1 MADLQH
7 QLEKQNAQNAHL
19 NRDKNELLIR
29 FETLT
34 KDIERLERQ
43 VGILRNDK
51 SQLLAQIDDLNH
63 DLNEADSAMNK
74 SKSVSNFILIFFEKI

>member
-43 VGILRNDK
+43 VGILRADK
-51 SQLLAQIDDLNH
+51 SQLLAQVDDLNH
-63 DLNEADSAMNK
+63 DLNEADSSINK
-74 SKSVSNFILIFFEKI
+74 SKLVRSFL